1 MLQNILTSLKNNKYL
16 SQEDYK
22 RIYRKSSRPGLFY
35 GTAKLLKSKENDTV
49 ENLLLRPTISNIG
62 TATYKAA
69 KHIATLLSP
78 LTLSEYNIKNL
89 LKVSRTKKSQVVTK

>member
-1 MLQNILTSLKNNKYL
+1 M

-35 GTAKLLKSKENDTV
+35 GTAKLLKSKENDTI

-69 KHIATLLSP
+69 KHLATLLSP
-78 LTLSEYNIKNL
+78 LTLQSAI
-89 LKVSRTKKSQVVTK
+89 SRIY